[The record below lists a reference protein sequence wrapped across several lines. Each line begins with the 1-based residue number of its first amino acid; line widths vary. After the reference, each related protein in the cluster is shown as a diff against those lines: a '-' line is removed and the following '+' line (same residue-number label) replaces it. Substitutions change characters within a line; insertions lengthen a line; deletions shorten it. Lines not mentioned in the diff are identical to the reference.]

1 MTPRNVHEL
10 RNYVLW
16 RLSGLKRC
24 VSKFPDHDED
34 AILALTGPEEVKT
47 IARIT
52 DYVLEQLG
60 HPAPTMTA
68 KGTSATMRAAR
79 KLFRATT

>member
-24 VSKFPDHDED
+24 VSRFPDYDED
-34 AILALTGPEEVKT
+34 ALLALTGSEEIKT

-52 DYVLEQLG
+52 DFVLEQLG
-60 HPAPTMTA
+60 HTPPAMTA
-68 KGTSATMRAAR
+68 AGTSPTVRAAR
-79 KLFRATT
+79 KILRLTT